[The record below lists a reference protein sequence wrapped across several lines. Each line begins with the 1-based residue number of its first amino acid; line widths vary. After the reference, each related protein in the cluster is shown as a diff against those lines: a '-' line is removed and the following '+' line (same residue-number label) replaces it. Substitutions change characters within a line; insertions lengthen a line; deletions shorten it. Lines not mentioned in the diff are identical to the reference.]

1 MRILTSLIV
10 VGLTLLSG
18 CATHDQMRFKTGSGD
33 AGQFIVQQAVARGA
47 QPISTTDL
55 PVIRGGWRFGED
67 QYGVVVRLPRA
78 DGAAVERLLHQAF
91 GEPKYGPKDTP
102 SGGRWGAYRLS
113 PAGVSIQFTSD
124 DQGTEVDVVRLLT
137 KQEHAD
143 GVSRAMKELEKSEA
157 R

>member
-1 MRILTSLIV
+1 MKIITSLIV
-10 VGLTLLSG
+10 VGLTLLCG
-18 CATHDQMRFKTGSGD
+18 CATHDQIRFKAGSGD

-55 PVIRGGWRFGED
+55 PVIRSEWRFGED

-78 DGAAVERLLHQAF
+78 DGAAIEQLLQHAF
-91 GEPKYGPKDTP
+91 GAPKYGPKDTP

-124 DQGTEVDVVRLLT
+124 GQGTEVVVLRQLT

>member
-1 MRILTSLIV
+1 MKILTSLIV
-10 VGLTLLSG
+10 VGLTFLCG
-18 CATHDQMRFKTGSGD
+18 CTTHDQMRFKAGSGD

-47 QPISTTDL
+47 QPVSTAGL
-55 PVIRGGWRFGED
+55 PTIHSAWRFAED

-78 DGAAVERLLHQAF
+78 DGASVEQLLQQAF
-91 GEPKYGPKDTP
+91 GAPKHGPKDTP

-124 DQGTEVDVVRLLT
+124 DQGTEVVVLRQLT

-143 GVSRAMKELEKSEA
+143 GVARAMKELEKSES

>member
-1 MRILTSLIV
+1 MRVLISFIV

-18 CATHDQMRFKTGSGD
+18 CATHDEMRFKDGSGD
-33 AGQFIVQQAVARGA
+33 AGQFIVQAAVARGA

-55 PVIRGGWRFGED
+55 PVIRSAWRFGED

-78 DGAAVERLLHQAF
+78 DGAAVERLLQQAF

-102 SGGRWGAYRLS
+102 SGGRWGAYRLL

-124 DQGTEVDVVRLLT
+124 DQSTEVIVLRQLT

-143 GVSRAMKELEKSEA
+143 GVTRAMQELEKS
-157 R
+157 